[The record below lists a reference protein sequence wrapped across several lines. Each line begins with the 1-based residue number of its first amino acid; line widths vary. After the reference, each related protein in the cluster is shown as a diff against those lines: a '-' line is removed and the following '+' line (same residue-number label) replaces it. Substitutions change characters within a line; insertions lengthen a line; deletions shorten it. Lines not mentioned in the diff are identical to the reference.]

1 METQEIKMA
10 DELQQLKMQ
19 YESLKED
26 VDRQNTINEKFILS
40 SIRKDLRII
49 NSKPMI
55 SLVAGTIA
63 VPLIILLSLN
73 LGLSLPFM
81 IISAAW
87 LLFLIVG
94 NWIRNRHVDIDPLS
108 SGTLQSFVS
117 EMKKR
122 KNNQFKWFRI
132 NFPAMI
138 LWIGCFI
145 GECIRVGMAKE
156 MLLPVICGICVGA
169 VIGIVI
175 AFKMHNTIIGAYEG
189 VILEL
194 ENPEVSHT
202 IK

>member
-1 METQEIKMA
+1 MA

-19 YESLKED
+19 YRSLKEE

-132 NFPAMI
+132 NFPATI

-156 MLLPVICGICVGA
+156 MLLPVIFGICVGA